1 MLSKKHNRY
10 NMRGFTKFSLR
21 GLSINLYQYQYVIV
35 IGFVNINWC
44 NLFCPALVALNRFSK
59 TCLKNTLPNQY
70 KVDVHQLNFV
80 INVAFKIAIKGA
92 SFCRIYITIVS
103 VTLIYKFAD
112 TPNRKHYFTSILL

>member
-10 NMRGFTKFSLR
+10 NITKFSLR

-59 TCLKNTLPNQY
+59 TCLKNTRLNQH
-70 KVDVHQLNFV
+70 KVDVYQLNFV

-103 VTLIYKFAD
+103 VTVIYEFAD
-112 TPNRKHYFTSILL
+112 TPK